1 MRFEMRSGT
10 FSSLLA
16 SGVLLLGSVLLAA
29 GTSILNSHPPTVVPS
44 GLTSLVGL
52 GVTIFGILVVLWFGI
67 GFCAAL
73 AAELLAQ
80 RGHHHAARYLGVFVP
95 MFMRRAACL
104 ALGTS
109 LVAAQP
115 VYAHADPASSSSAVT
130 APLEAPGEPSDLD
143 PQWIPVEAPRLLGPS
158 WQPTVLPP
166 GGGLLV
172 KEARESRS
180 VMTPATDE
188 IIVRPGDSLWAIAAR
203 HIGPQAA
210 DVQIA
215 EAWPHWY
222 AANKDLIGDNPDLLQ
237 PGQVL
242 RPPAA
247 TPTQSK

>member
-1 MRFEMRSGT
+1 MRSGT

-16 SGVLLLGSVLLAA
+16 PGVLLLGGVLLAA
-29 GTSILNSHPPTVVPS
+29 GTSLLDGHLPTVASS

-52 GVTIFGILVVLWFGI
+52 GVASVGMLVVLWFGFS
-67 GFCAAL
+67 FCAAF
-73 AAELLAQ
+73 AAELLIL
-80 RGHHHAARYLGVFVP
+80 RGRHHAAGRLDVFVP

-109 LVAAQP
+109 LVAAHP
-115 VYAHADPASSSSAVT
+115 VHAHADPAASSSAVT
-130 APLEAPGEPSDLD
+130 ASLEVPGEPSDLD
-143 PQWIPVEAPRLLGPS
+143 PQWIPVEAPRAPGPS
-158 WQPTVLPP
+158 WQPTVLPS

-180 VMTPATDE
+180 VISPATDE
-188 IIVRPGDSLWAIAAR
+188 VVVRPGDSLWAIAAR
-203 HIGPQAA
+203 HIGPEAP
-210 DVQIA
+210 DIQIA

-222 AANKDLIGDNPDLLQ
+222 AANRDLIGENADLLQ

-242 RPPAA
+242 HPPAA